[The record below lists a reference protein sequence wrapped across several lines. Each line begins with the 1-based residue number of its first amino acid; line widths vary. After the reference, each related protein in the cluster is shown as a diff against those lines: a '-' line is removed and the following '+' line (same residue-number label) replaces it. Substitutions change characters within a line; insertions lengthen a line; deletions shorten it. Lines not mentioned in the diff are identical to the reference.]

1 MVDFGN
7 TLKELRQ
14 KAGLTQKQLADKMGI
29 TASVVSYYELSER
42 NPSPEVLVKLASIFH
57 VTTDFLLGIQK
68 NPGESLDISGLDKDE
83 IELLQH
89 TITLLRNKKNT
100 KQKEL

>member
-1 MVDFGN
+1 MVNFGE

-42 NPSPEVLVKLASIFH
+42 NPSPETLIKLAAIFH
-57 VTTDFLLGIQK
+57 VSTDYLLGIEK
-68 NPGESLDISGLDKDE
+68 EPDESLDIKGLNSEQID
-83 IELLQH
+83 LLQH
-89 TITLLRNKKNT
+89 TISVLRSSSK
-100 KQKEL
+100 

>member
-68 NPGESLDISGLDKDE
+68 NPDESLDISDLDKDE
-83 IELLQH
+83 VELLQH
-89 TITLLRNKKNT
+89 TVTVLRNKKG
-100 KQKEL
+100 